1 MQLINHF
8 HKNRNARPVAYPVAE
23 EHWCGMNLRKTKLKK
38 IRPILGAMYTL
49 KGIFGSQ
56 Q

>member
-23 EHWCGMNLRKTKLKK
+23 EDWCDMNLRKTKRRN
-38 IRPILGAMYTL
+38 RPILGAMYTL
-49 KGIFGSQ
+49 KGIFGS
-56 Q
+56 